1 LPTLRLL
8 FLKSLHGRWNSEA
21 EKQALGNLMILQYL
35 LKQALT
41 DMKKFIMLPPAA
53 ALLMSARGKNSG
65 VRR

>member
-1 LPTLRLL
+1 
-8 FLKSLHGRWNSEA
+8 
-21 EKQALGNLMILQYL
+21 MILQYL